1 MALDQDQDMANNNS
15 STLPSRPAAN
25 STSQSKLEKP
35 TGDKQDTK
43 MTSDDASESN
53 SDDESSSEAES
64 SSDNDSTSDE
74 EDNDIPTLKPG
85 VKPDFSSARKLT
97 AGAPS
102 LQDRLKAF
110 LPQLAEAN
118 SKLTRDGPNAFSM
131 EDVKEDEPHIEMDL
145 GLGVLEEKRDGE
157 ESEDEEDDED
167 DMDGE
172 EKKERKRKEK
182 DVMSEL
188 MGRKGENKSTKGI
201 QEVE

>member
-1 MALDQDQDMANNNS
+1 
-15 STLPSRPAAN
+15 
-25 STSQSKLEKP
+25 
-35 TGDKQDTK
+35 
-43 MTSDDASESN
+43 
-53 SDDESSSEAES
+53 
-64 SSDNDSTSDE
+64 
-74 EDNDIPTLKPG
+74 
-85 VKPDFSSARKLT
+85 
-97 AGAPS
+97 
-102 LQDRLKAF
+102 
-110 LPQLAEAN
+110 
-118 SKLTRDGPNAFSM
+118 M

>member
-1 MALDQDQDMANNNS
+1 MAHDQDQDMANNTT
-15 STLPSRPAAN
+15 STLPSRPATN
-25 STSQSKLEKP
+25 STSQSNPSKP
-35 TGDKQDTK
+35 TGEKEDTK

-64 SSDNDSTSDE
+64 SSDDDSTSDE
-74 EDNDIPTLKPG
+74 DDDTEIPTLKPG

-118 SKLTRDGPNAFSM
+118 SKLAQPGSANAFSM

-145 GLGVLEEKRDGE
+145 GLGVLEEKREGE
-157 ESEDEEDDED
+157 ESEDEDDDEG
-167 DMDGE
+167 MNGE
-172 EKKERKRKEK
+172 EKERKRKEK

-188 MGRKGENKSTKGI
+188 MGRKGESTSTKGI